1 MGIFEEEVFSALK
14 CAGKMNVKIIG
25 NCGEND
31 IYFGDNTIRVR
42 FEGTP
47 LLPDGL
53 TVGGWLDLYEC
64 TGLKSLPDDLTV
76 GGWLE
81 LTGCTGIK
89 SLPDGLTVG
98 RVLNI
103 SGCTGLTSLPDG
115 LTVGGSL
122 DIPEC
127 TGLNA
132 IPYNLKTGDGVLSD
146 DEDLF
151 DLSNAVH
158 HSLKDGD
165 YVPGRYIFADGILTH
180 VAREKKIGEYTYYIG
195 KIKGKN
201 VIFDGKNYAH
211 CKTFSDGVLELSFKA
226 AQDRGA
232 EQYSELTVDSVVS
245 KDDAITMYRVI
256 TGACKEG
263 TEYFIGK
270 LQEVKP
276 EYKIAEIIDMTRNAY
291 GGETFRNFFERSK

>member
-42 FEGTP
+42 FEGAP

-64 TGLKSLPDDLTV
+64 TGLKSLPD
-76 GGWLE
+76 
-81 LTGCTGIK
+81 
-89 SLPDGLTVG
+89 
-98 RVLNI
+98 
-103 SGCTGLTSLPDG
+103 G
-115 LTVGGSL
+115 LTVGGYL
-122 DIPEC
+122 DITEC
-127 TGLNA
+127 TGLTA

-151 DLSNAVH
+151 DLANEIH
-158 HSLKDGD
+158 HSLKDCD

-180 VAREKKIGEYTYYIG
+180 VARENKIGEYTYYIG

-232 EQYSELTVDSVVS
+232 DQYSALTIDSVVS
-245 KDDAITMYRVI
+245 KDDAITMYRII
-256 TGACKEG
+256 TGARKAG